1 MRHRFS
7 LTFASF
13 FLTFVAVTCVAYAQS
28 GGGGGGG
35 GGTGGG
41 GGGTGT
47 GGTGGTGGIEVDASG
62 VLRANSKTD
71 ATGKVDRELA
81 RAAKASLNKDLQQ
94 PSQLRMVS
102 LNRLEEAVRKAKAA
116 GNDLPDEIRYLAG
129 LNRITHVF
137 FFPGSKDIVIAGP
150 AEGFFINARNRV
162 VGTETGAA
170 TMHLEDL
177 IVALRAYAPNQR
189 PTSVISV
196 SIDPTPQ
203 GVVDYNKAFT
213 YWGTAALKGEAD
225 AETVRAALVK
235 AMGLQNV
242 TINGVSNKTRFAHVL
257 TEADYR
263 MKLIGL
269 GIETPAVRIN
279 NYYDQMPMIAGGNN
293 SSIRWFFQPNYK
305 GISVNSDETAM
316 IIDSANT
323 MELVPAEDR
332 LDGNGQKVS
341 TNKSNKASRNFCA
354 SFTKEFDRLAAK
366 DSLYAELRNLV
377 DLSVA
382 SAFIQ
387 KMDLYGKAGW
397 KMNLF
402 GNEENF
408 PVQRFEAPTHI
419 EPVINFAVRNGA
431 FSAPIAGGVNI
442 QPQVSFRD
450 EAVQKDSGKI
460 DELRGQVKIENL
472 AEGQWWWDQIPVEAA
487 PEKKSRK
494 KTLSCKQLT

>member
-1 MRHRFS
+1 MRQRFS

-13 FLTFVAVTCVAYAQS
+13 FLTFIALTCVAFAQS
-28 GGGGGGG
+28 GGGGGG

-41 GGGTGT
+41 GTGGGGTG
-47 GGTGGTGGIEVDASG
+47 GGTGGNANGTGGIEVDASG
-62 VLRANSKTD
+62 VLRANAKTD
-71 ATGKVDRELA
+71 TTGKVDRELA
-81 RAAKASLNKDLQQ
+81 RAAKASMNKDLQQ

-102 LNRLEEAVRKAKAA
+102 LNRLEDAVRKAKAA
-116 GNDLPDEIRYLAG
+116 GTDLPEEMRYLAG

-137 FFPGSKDIVIAGP
+137 FFPASKDIVIAGP

-196 SIDPTPQ
+196 SIDPTAQ

-213 YWGTAALKGEAD
+213 YWGTLALKGEAD
-225 AETVRAALVK
+225 PDTVRAALTK

-242 TINGVSNKTRFAHVL
+242 TIKGVSNKTRFAQVL

-279 NYYDQMPMIAGGNN
+279 NYYDQMPMIAGSSN

-305 GISVNSDETAM
+305 GISVNADETAM
-316 IIDSANT
+316 TIDSANT
-323 MELVPAEDR
+323 LELVPAEDR

-354 SFTKEFDRLAAK
+354 SFTKEYDRLAAK
-366 DSLYAELRNLV
+366 DSLYSELRNLV

-397 KMNLF
+397 KMNHF
-402 GNEENF
+402 GSEENF

-419 EPVINFAVRNGA
+419 EPVINFAIRNGA

-442 QPQVSFRD
+442 QPQVAFKD
-450 EAVQKDSGKI
+450 KAMQKDAGKI
-460 DELRGQVKIENL
+460 DDLRGQVKIENL
-472 AEGQWWWDQIPVEAA
+472 VEGQWWWDQIPGAA
-487 PEKKSRK
+487 IPEKKSRK
-494 KTLSCKQLT
+494 